1 MLPVR
6 FFFFTLLRVLPNLR
20 ACPFRACPE
29 TLRFAQMAELFIRV
43 LAATYPKKLFGCA
56 TPLQASKSDLFLSLV
71 AKHIRIFEFAD
82 SDTCAL
88 LFAANV
94 S

>member
-6 FFFFTLLRVLPNLR
+6 SVSYQTFVRSPSLAAPLH
-20 ACPFRACPE
+20 
-29 TLRFAQMAELFIRV
+29 FAQMAELYMRG
-43 LAATYPKKLFGCA
+43 LAATYPKELFDCA